1 MEFFALIFMTTVIFV
16 LKPFEAEQYSD
27 YRENYKNYI
36 KKVVTHIRSQI
47 GSNQIQNLKLK
58 KDSIYIT
65 DLEKYYRSNMLE
77 NFFRDY
83 YSNTISILNFKY
95 TEILKNFLAYTY
107 FIFTICKQFHDRNLS
122 ENFNCCVTSL
132 VEEVKNS
139 KTMFENLYNA
149 MKFIS
154 YIDVR
159 LLFAG
164 RNMPNSIIDEI
175 EFFQQYVLQKKSKT
189 IHFDLNSLP
198 ILEDSESVFHNFNQ
212 FYTEALKKVNNLF
225 KNNNI
230 IDTSIKTDLISEI
243 KECSNE
249 NDSYL
254 VYLTCIKL
262 NSFYNETI
270 ETWYKNLGFEQ
281 FLDPKTSKFLPQLE
295 SDVKLNHGIK
305 ALNIMLREKGWD
317 TMDHINIFYNNK
329 KFNVESIIKDPIN
342 SINFQIKK
350 DHVLQL
356 LRCRFTEIMKN
367 YYTLLSTIFFICEK
381 GEKSVLH
388 NCLIQFYNSFNK
400 SKIMFEGLLSV
411 INTLKKS
418 AIWNVSYNSHSNLQ
432 NILKWVKYFLNLLQK
447 KEFSQFNNIDQL
459 DMKNVNVQNLED
471 LFLNFRRG
479 FYEELHNEARHMKI
493 RCCMKKPFYNKLELV
508 DNFRYTAN
516 IMNNPNIET
525 IEIYLSACN
534 YFNNFCKNVYNF
546 CYEELGF
553 KKVYFSTKAKTINS

>member
-1 MEFFALIFMTTVIFV
+1 MEIFPLIFMTFVVFV
-16 LKPFEAEQYSD
+16 LKSFETEQYSE
-27 YRENYKNYI
+27 YRENYKNCI
-36 KKVVTHIRSQI
+36 KKVVNHIRSQI
-47 GSNQIQNLKLK
+47 GSNQILNLKLK

-65 DLEKYYRSNMLE
+65 DMEVNNQSNMFE
-77 NFFRDY
+77 NLFRDY
-83 YSNTISILNFKY
+83 YFNTISILNFKY
-95 TEILKNFLAYTY
+95 TEILKNFLDYTY
-107 FIFTICKQFHDRNLS
+107 FILTICKLFRDRNLS

-159 LLFAG
+159 FMFTR
-164 RNMPNSIIDEI
+164 RNVPNSIIDEI
-175 EFFQQYVLQKKSKT
+175 DFFQQYVLQKISKT
-189 IHFDLNSLP
+189 SHFDLNSLP

-281 FLDPKTSKFLPQLE
+281 FLDPKASNFIPQIE
-295 SDVKLNHGIK
+295 PFINLNYGIK
-305 ALNIMLREKGWD
+305 ALNIILREKGWE
-317 TMDHINIFYNNK
+317 TMDHINIIYNNK

-350 DHVLQL
+350 EHVTQL
-356 LRCRFTEIMKN
+356 LRCRYTEILKN
-367 YYTLLSTIFFICEK
+367 FYTLFSTILSICKK
-381 GEKSVLH
+381 GKKSVLH
-388 NCLIQFYNSFNK
+388 NCLIQFFNSFNK
-400 SKIMFEGLLSV
+400 SKIMFEGLHSA
-411 INTLKKS
+411 INTLNKLS
-418 AIWNVSYNSHSNLQ
+418 IWNFSYNSHSNLLY
-432 NILKWVKYFLNLLQK
+432 ILKLVEDVLNLFQK
-447 KEFSQFNNIDQL
+447 KEFSQFNNFDHL
-459 DMKNVNVQNLED
+459 DMKKVDVDKQLD
-471 LFLNFRRG
+471 LFIKFRCE
-479 FYEELHNEARHMKI
+479 FCENLYSEYKNIKT
-493 RCCMKKPFYNKLELV
+493 RCCMKNPFYDETNLIIS
-508 DNFRYTAN
+508 FRNSTN
-516 IMNNPNIET
+516 TIHNPNIQT
-525 IEIYLSACN
+525 TEIYLIACDN
-534 YFNNFCKNVYNF
+534 LENFCENVYKF

-553 KKVYFSTKAKTINS
+553 RKINYLI